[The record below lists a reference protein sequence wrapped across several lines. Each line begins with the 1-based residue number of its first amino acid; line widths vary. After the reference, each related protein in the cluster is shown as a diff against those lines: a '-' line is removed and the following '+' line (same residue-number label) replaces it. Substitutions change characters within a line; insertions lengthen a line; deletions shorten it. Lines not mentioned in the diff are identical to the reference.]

1 MNRPEGGMPARTGDG
16 AFRGRFLLPW
26 LVFSGLATLLLFLF
40 YYRLFSSPFTGGYGA
55 VFHALRQIGE
65 ILLPVVALSIL
76 AYVLLVGGGAALLCI
91 NLLHKI
97 AGPIF
102 RLERVLGGFSEG
114 DAVKPFFLR
123 HGDLVPRI
131 ALSFNEFVDQLREDR
146 RRCVAVMESAERLRL
161 QDRETCRA
169 GMEKALAELETL
181 LSRYR

>member
-1 MNRPEGGMPARTGDG
+1 MPARTGDG

-114 DAVKPFFLR
+114 MRSSRSFSATGTWFPESHCRSTSSWTSFVRTAGDAWP
-123 HGDLVPRI
+123 
-131 ALSFNEFVDQLREDR
+131 
-146 RRCVAVMESAERLRL
+146 
-161 QDRETCRA
+161 
-169 GMEKALAELETL
+169 
-181 LSRYR
+181 